1 MEDEDSNYRV
11 YFIDKDECRNS
22 GTLCGGPPNEE
33 DWKNCKSLVKF
44 LKLFYD
50 ATKRFSGSMYVTSN
64 AFFDDIFVI
73 QTNFDQLIR
82 SHDYIFSSMA
92 RNMKRKFERYW
103 GNRNKI
109 NLLLYVAVAL
119 DPRKKLTYLQFC
131 FSEIY
136 NDVVVNG
143 MLDEVKDALTRLYEH
158 HASIDSPSV
167 QVESEDETSMIQV
180 HVNYDDPC
188 KLIASRYRRFLEE
201 RQSIGCKNEVDKF
214 LAENCEGTDDE
225 KFDIL
230 SWWKNNSSRYRIL
243 SQVA

>member
-22 GTLCGGPPNEE
+22 GTLCGGPLNEE

-92 RNMKRKFERYW
+92 RNMKRKFERY
-103 GNRNKI
+103 
-109 NLLLYVAVAL
+109 
-119 DPRKKLTYLQFC
+119 
-131 FSEIY
+131 
-136 NDVVVNG
+136 
-143 MLDEVKDALTRLYEH
+143 
-158 HASIDSPSV
+158 
-167 QVESEDETSMIQV
+167 
-180 HVNYDDPC
+180 
-188 KLIASRYRRFLEE
+188 
-201 RQSIGCKNEVDKF
+201 
-214 LAENCEGTDDE
+214 
-225 KFDIL
+225 
-230 SWWKNNSSRYRIL
+230 
-243 SQVA
+243 

>member
-1 MEDEDSNYRV
+1 
-11 YFIDKDECRNS
+11 
-22 GTLCGGPPNEE
+22 
-33 DWKNCKSLVKF
+33 
-44 LKLFYD
+44 
-50 ATKRFSGSMYVTSN
+50 
-64 AFFDDIFVI
+64 
-73 QTNFDQLIR
+73 
-82 SHDYIFSSMA
+82 
-92 RNMKRKFERYW
+92 
-103 GNRNKI
+103 
-109 NLLLYVAVAL
+109 
-119 DPRKKLTYLQFC
+119 
-131 FSEIY
+131 
-136 NDVVVNG
+136 

-201 RQSIGCKNEVDKF
+201 RQSMGCKNEVDKF

-243 SQVA
+243 SQVARDVLAVPFSTVVYESAFSTGGRILDPFCSSLSPKMIQALICTQNWLQASVPISLRKAMDDVEQFEEYDLVIFWNPPNCSYIFKYIFY